1 MKIFDGAASP
11 PPDHPGGRFN
21 GRTAHPG
28 REQRTRRLHHASS
41 VKLFMLPKFTGIPP
55 FTQADQGAAQF
66 AKTFGY
72 TLDYGGPTTAS
83 ATDQVKFIDSSVAR
97 GYKGIFIS
105 ADDPAVV
112 TPALKR
118 AQQNGVTV
126 VSFDSDVLPAGRSI
140 YVEGTSAAFIAQVQ
154 LDMLGSQIGYKG
166 DFVILSASAT
176 DTNQVQW
183 NSLLVQDLKKPKY
196 AQMHLVTIINPPD
209 DSTPTA
215 VKYAQSILKQYPTIK
230 GIIAPTTIA
239 VAAAAQVVQQEGYCG
254 KYVVTGL
261 GDPKPNAVL
270 REGGMRQAIRLV
282 GLRARR
288 TGRDVRHA
296 RAVSAHDHRQG
307 QRHVHLRLARLLHGQ
322 GRRGPSRPGRR
333 RYSPTRIS
341 ICTPSNVKSAGGHG
355 ARR

>member
-1 MKIFDGAASP
+1 MTSFLT
-11 PPDHPGGRFN
+11 GGR
-21 GRTAHPG
+21 
-28 REQRTRRLHHASS
+28 RRLLACVALSVSALVLAPSIYGVRAADDQASS

-55 FTQADQGAAQF
+55 FTQANQGAAQL

-72 TLDYGGPTTAS
+72 HLDYGGPTTAS
-83 ATDQVKFIDSSVAR
+83 ATEQVKFIDSSVAR

-118 AQQNGVTV
+118 ARQNGVTV
-126 VSFDSDVLPAGRSI
+126 VSYDSDVLPAGRSV

-166 DFVILSASAT
+166 DFVILSAQAT

-183 NSLLVQDLKKPKY
+183 NKLLVQDLKKPKY
-196 AQMHLVTIINPPD
+196 AGMHLVTIVNPPD

-215 VKYAQSILKQYPTIK
+215 VKYAQSILKQYPNIK

-239 VAAAAQVVQQEGYCG
+239 VAAAAQVVQQEGVCS

-261 GDPKPNAVL
+261 GDPKQMESYVKSGCVKQFAL
-270 REGGMRQAIRLV
+270 WSFTREGQVAMCAMHALLTHTI
-282 GLRARR
+282 
-288 TGRDVRHA
+288 TGKANDTFTCD
-296 RAVSAHDHRQG
+296 SLG
-307 QRHVHLRLARLLHGQ
+307 
-322 GRRGPSRPGRR
+322 SFK
-333 RYSPTRIS
+333 
-341 ICTPSNVKSAGGHG
+341 VKAGGTVTAG
-355 ARR
+355 PPTVFTNKNFNLYTF

>member
-1 MKIFDGAASP
+1 MSIFSGRGRRPRLLTALAVGSMAILLIPSAYNVSAASP
-11 PPDHPGGRFN
+11 
-21 GRTAHPG
+21 
-28 REQRTRRLHHASS
+28 QASAI
-41 VKLFMLPKFTGIPP
+41 KLFMLPKFTGIPP

-72 TLDYGGPTTAS
+72 TLDYGGPTTGS

-126 VSFDSDVLPAGRSI
+126 VSYDSDVLPAGRSI
-140 YVEGTSAAFIAQVQ
+140 YVEGTSADFIAQVQ

-166 DFVILSASAT
+166 DFVILSAQAT
-176 DTNQVQW
+176 DSNQVQW
-183 NSLLVQDLKKPKY
+183 NKLLVQDLKKPKY
-196 AQMHLVTIINPPD
+196 AGMHLVTIINPPD

-230 GIIAPTTIA
+230 GIIAPTTVA
-239 VAAAAQVVQQEGYCG
+239 VAAAAQVVQQENVCG

-261 GDPKPNAVL
+261 GDPKQMESFVKSGCVKQFAL
-270 REGGMRQAIRLV
+270 WGFAREGQAAMCAMHALLTHTI
-282 GLRARR
+282 
-288 TGRDVRHA
+288 TGKMGDTFTCG
-296 RAVSAHDHRQG
+296 SLG
-307 QRHVHLRLARLLHGQ
+307 KF
-322 GRRGPSRPGRR
+322 
-333 RYSPTRIS
+333 T
-341 ICTPSNVKSAGGHG
+341 VKAGGTVTAG
-355 ARR
+355 PPTVFTNKNYNLYTF

>member
-1 MKIFDGAASP
+1 MRSFP
-11 PPDHPGGRFN
+11 TGGR
-21 GRTAHPG
+21 
-28 REQRTRRLHHASS
+28 RRLLLAFVALSLTAILLAPSAYGVRAAS

-72 TLDYGGPTTAS
+72 QLDYGGPTTAS

-118 AQQNGVTV
+118 ARQNGVTV
-126 VSFDSDVLPAGRSI
+126 VSYDSDVLPDGRSV
-140 YVEGTSAAFIAQVQ
+140 YVEGTSADFIAQVQ

-166 DFVILSASAT
+166 DFVILSAQAT
-176 DTNQVQW
+176 DSNQVQW
-183 NSLLVQDLKKPKY
+183 NKLLVQDLKKPKY
-196 AQMHLVTIINPPD
+196 KNMHLITIVNPPD
-209 DSTPTA
+209 DSTPNA

-239 VAAAAQVVQQEGYCG
+239 VAAAAQVVQQENVCG

-261 GDPKPNAVL
+261 GDPKQMESYVKSGCVKQFAL
-270 REGGMRQAIRLV
+270 WGFAREGQVAMCAMHALLGHTI
-282 GLRARR
+282 
-288 TGRDVRHA
+288 TGKTGDTFTCGSLGKFKVKPNGTVTA
-296 RAVSAHDHRQG
+296 
-307 QRHVHLRLARLLHGQ
+307 
-322 GRRGPSRPGRR
+322 GP
-333 RYSPTRIS
+333 PTVF
-341 ICTPSNVKSAGGHG
+341 TNKNFNLYTF
-355 ARR
+355 